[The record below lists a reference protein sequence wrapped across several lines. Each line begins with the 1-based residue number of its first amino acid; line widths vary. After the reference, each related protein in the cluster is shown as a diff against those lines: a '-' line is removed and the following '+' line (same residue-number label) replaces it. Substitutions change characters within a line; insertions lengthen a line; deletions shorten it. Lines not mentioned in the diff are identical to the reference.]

1 MDNNVRKTIDG
12 VLDTLPINQQQKEN
26 FIYVLDLITK
36 SIPVASTTE
45 VGGVKLGYSPNGK
58 NYPLKTDSQGK
69 AYVNVPWTDA
79 NTTYSAATTTVLGL
93 VKKANTVAA
102 VDGAAELSAVITAFN
117 NLLSNLKAAGIVA

>member
-1 MDNNVRKTIDG
+1 MNNDVRKTIDG

-36 SIPVASTTE
+36 SIPTASNNNI
-45 VGGVKLGYSPNGK
+45 GGIKLGYSANSK
-58 NYPLKTDSQGK
+58 NYPLLLDNQGK

-79 NTTYSAATTTVLGL
+79 NTTYSAATTTTLGL
-93 VKKANTVAA
+93 VKKANTIAA
-102 VDGAAELSAVITAFN
+102 IDGAAELSTVITAFN